1 MPQDLLFILL
11 RLPVFLDA
19 STGKPG
25 TSEPS
30 VSLARFDSG
39 IFQTHSLKKEGKG
52 ACCGWALAP
61 VPALTKAALLW
72 SMYAPGFYSWGSHRS
87 PFSQN

>member
-1 MPQDLLFILL
+1 MPQDLLFIVPP

-39 IFQTHSLKKEGKG
+39 IFQTQLTEERRQRGMLWLGTGS
-52 ACCGWALAP
+52 CPSFNQSSSALIYDYTG
-61 VPALTKAALLW
+61 VLLL
-72 SMYAPGFYSWGSHRS
+72 G
-87 PFSQN
+87 